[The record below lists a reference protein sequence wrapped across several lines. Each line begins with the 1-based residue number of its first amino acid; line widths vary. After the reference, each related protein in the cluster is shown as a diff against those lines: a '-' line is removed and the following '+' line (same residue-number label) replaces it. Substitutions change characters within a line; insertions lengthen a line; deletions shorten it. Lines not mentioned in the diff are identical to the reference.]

1 MDRSLWKSECKSSFA
16 KVKDKGKG
24 MTTVTA
30 AAVALYVTDRVGGY
44 LVGHSLSLRPQT
56 LAPTKNGHMQPW
68 QTMVVD
74 A

>member
-1 MDRSLWKSECKSSFA
+1 
-16 KVKDKGKG
+16 